1 VRDAE
6 QHEQARADRGD
17 LGALHADGGPRHP
30 LDQSAH
36 RAEGTLGAMPVLA
49 VLQEILVA
57 LGGLAFVS
65 LLLFLFVLV
74 ARFLAPRVLGKDDG
88 SSRD

>member
-1 VRDAE
+1 
-6 QHEQARADRGD
+6 
-17 LGALHADGGPRHP
+17 
-30 LDQSAH
+30 
-36 RAEGTLGAMPVLA
+36 MPVFA

-57 LGGLAFVS
+57 LGGLVFVS

-88 SSRD
+88 STRD